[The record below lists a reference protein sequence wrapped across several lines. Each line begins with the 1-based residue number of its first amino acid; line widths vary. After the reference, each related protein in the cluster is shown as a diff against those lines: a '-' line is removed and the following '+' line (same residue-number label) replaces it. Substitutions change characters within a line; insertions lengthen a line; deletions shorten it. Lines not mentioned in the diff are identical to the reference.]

1 MKLWGYV
8 RVSTDDQQ
16 NSVANQQELIRDY
29 ARKAGMIAC
38 ICVDEDVTGKS
49 PLRNRPQGRLLW
61 DGLSPGDAVVFAKHD
76 RAFRSLRDAADTVH
90 TWQERGVRAVFLNLG
105 LDLGRPEGRLFFHQL
120 ASFAEFERE
129 LISQRVRDCFAYL
142 KSHNRC
148 HGNRPFGWT
157 RDRPGKGAYL
167 VPLESER
174 ELGQRVCEL
183 HASGLSY
190 RQIAMQFLDEK
201 VTKPGKRSVD
211 QKGGHYSVPDVHF
224 LALAHQQGYPT
235 VGRSSLRVGGSPVQ
249 PSGC

>member
-16 NSVANQQELIRDY
+16 NSVANQQELIKDY

-142 KSHNRC
+142 KANNRC

-167 VPLESER
+167 IPLESER
-174 ELGQRVCEL
+174 ELGRRVCEL
-183 HASGLSY
+183 HAAGMSY
-190 RQIAMQFLDEK
+190 RQIAMQFLEER

-211 QKGGHYSVPDVHF
+211 QKGGHYSVPDVHG

-235 VGRSSLRVGGSPVQ
+235 VARSSLRVGGSPAQ

>member
-16 NSVANQQELIRDY
+16 NSVANQVEQIRNY
-29 ARKAGMIAC
+29 ASKVEAIAC

-61 DGLSPGDAVVFAKHD
+61 DGLHPGDTVVFAKHD

-90 TWQERGVRAVFLNLG
+90 IWQEIGVRAVFLNLG

-129 LISQRVRDCFAYL
+129 LISQRTRDCFAYL
-142 KSHNRC
+142 KSQNRC

-157 RDRPGKGAYL
+157 QDRPGKGAYL
-167 VPLESER
+167 IPLESER
-174 ELGQRVCEL
+174 ELGRRVCGL
-183 HASGLSY
+183 HADGMSY
-190 RQIAMQFLDEK
+190 RQIAMLLLRER
-201 VTKPGKRSVD
+201 VTKPGKRSID
-211 QKGGHYSVPDVHF
+211 QKGGIYSVSDVHA
-224 LALAHQQGYPT
+224 LALATQQAFPT
-235 VGRSSLRVGGSPVQ
+235 VARSSLRVGGSPGQ

>member
-16 NSVANQQELIRDY
+16 NSVANQQEMIRDY

-38 ICVDEDVTGKS
+38 ICVDEDVTGKT

-61 DGLSPGDAVVFAKHD
+61 DGLNPDDTVVFAKHD

-90 TWQERGVRAVFLNLG
+90 IWQERGVRAVFLNLG

-142 KSHNRC
+142 KQNNRC
-148 HGNRPFGWT
+148 HGNRPFGWQK
-157 RDRPGKGAYL
+157 DRPGKGAYL
-167 VPLESER
+167 VPLEKER
-174 ELGQRVCEL
+174 ALGQRVCQM
-183 HASGLSY
+183 HADGMSY
-190 RQIAMQFLDEK
+190 RQIALQLMRERTL
-201 VTKPGKRSVD
+201 KPGKRSLD
-211 QKGGHYSVPDVHF
+211 EKGGIYSVSDVHA
-224 LALAHQQGYPT
+224 LALATRQGFPT
-235 VGRSSLRVGGSPVQ
+235 VARSSLRVAGLQAQ
-249 PSGC
+249 PS

>member
-90 TWQERGVRAVFLNLG
+90 IWQETGVRAVFLNLG

-142 KSHNRC
+142 KANNRC

-190 RQIAMQFLDEK
+190 RQIAMQFLQER

-211 QKGGHYSVPDVHF
+211 QKGGHYSVPDIHF

-235 VGRSSLRVGGSPVQ
+235 VGRSSLRAGGLPAQ

>member
-1 MKLWGYV
+1 VKLWGYV

-142 KSHNRC
+142 KANNRC

-167 VPLESER
+167 IPLESER
-174 ELGQRVCEL
+174 ELGRRVCEL
-183 HASGLSY
+183 HAAGMSY
-190 RQIAMQFLDEK
+190 RQIAMQFLEER

-211 QKGGHYSVPDVHF
+211 QKGGHYSVPDVHG

-235 VGRSSLRVGGSPVQ
+235 VARSSLRVGGLPSQ